1 MSGAIIKATVVTMD
15 DKGTVLKDAG
25 LLWEGTRLTAV
36 GPSEEIR
43 QKAAALGITTKDAK
57 GAVLFPGLIDTHN
70 HLFQH
75 LLKGL
80 GADMNLESWWPSI
93 IGPTG
98 VALRGHHLR
107 AAVDGGV
114 MEALRTGTTTIV
126 DYMQVHPVSGLSAE
140 EIDEAASLGIRL
152 VYGRGFRDYTKS
164 STFPRELVDDLD
176 EVFREVEG
184 LKKLEKADDPMLR
197 IYLAPAAAW
206 GCTFDS
212 MKETAAFSE
221 SAGVPITMHVFET
234 NTDNEVCTGRYGMR
248 AIDFY
253 EKSGLLSPSFLAVHC
268 VKMDER
274 DIAVFKAHDVKIS
287 HNPVSNMYLAS
298 GVSPVPTFIKEGLTV
313 SIGCDGAASNNS
325 NNMLEALKFTA
336 LLHKVFT
343 GDPQA
348 MTAQKVL
355 YMATRGGAEAIGLSD
370 EIGSLEEGKRADFF
384 MFDPLRSSTCS
395 PMHDPLAT
403 LVYSADSRGVVMTV
417 VNGKVLL
424 EDGAFTELDEEK
436 LIKNEQ
442 AMALD
447 LVEKTDF
454 SRAAK

>member
-1 MSGAIIKATVVTMD
+1 
-15 DKGTVLKDAG
+15 
-25 LLWEGTRLTAV
+25 
-36 GPSEEIR
+36 
-43 QKAAALGITTKDAK
+43 
-57 GAVLFPGLIDTHN
+57 
-70 HLFQH
+70 
-75 LLKGL
+75 
-80 GADMNLESWWPSI
+80 
-93 IGPTG
+93 
-98 VALRGHHLR
+98 
-107 AAVDGGV
+107 

-126 DYMQVHPVSGLSAE
+126 DYMQVHPVSGLSAA

-164 STFPRELVDDLD
+164 STFPRELVDDLG

-184 LKKLEKADDPMLR
+184 LKKLEAPGDPMLR

-212 MKETAAFSE
+212 MKETAAFSQ
-221 SAGVPITMHVFET
+221 ATGVPITMHVFET
-234 NTDNEVCTGRYGMR
+234 NTDNEVCEARYGMR

-253 EKSGLLSPSFLAVHC
+253 EKSGLLGPSFLAVHC
-268 VKMDER
+268 VKMDGR
-274 DIAVFKAHDVKIS
+274 DIAVFKDHDVKIS

-298 GVSPVPTFIKEGLTV
+298 GISPVPAFIKEGLTV
-313 SIGCDGAASNNS
+313 SLGCDGAASNNS
-325 NNMLEALKFTA
+325 NNMLEVLKFTA

-370 EIGSLEEGKRADFF
+370 EIGSLEAGKRADFF
-384 MFDPLRSSTCS
+384 MFDPLRSATCA
-395 PMHDPLAT
+395 PIHDPLAT
-403 LVYSADSRGVVMTV
+403 LVYSADSRGVVMTA

-424 EDGAFTELDEEK
+424 EDGAFTSLDEER
-436 LIKNEQ
+436 LLYNEQ

-447 LVEKTDF
+447 LVNKTDF